1 MFFLYLKEG
10 LERIS
15 CFLLSRLDVIMSE
28 VDQTARA
35 KNQLQLVTQQLTTE
49 LRTIEARNDTQ
60 AIEVAAASKEL
71 RNKTQRLE
79 QENNQ
84 MVNTCLE
91 S

>member
-1 MFFLYLKEG
+1 
-10 LERIS
+10 
-15 CFLLSRLDVIMSE
+15 MSE